1 MKVETISFK
10 TEYAEQYGIECAILI
25 QGIQLGLS
33 LNKNKESHIKFG
45 KVWMYNSI
53 KEWSETY
60 PFMSQSTVKR
70 ALNKLKELNIIEVM
84 QLDSNP
90 MNKTNWYTL
99 TNALVQIDPI
109 DKFKLT
115 QSKQYK
121 SNNIKQTFVIPTI
134 EELKI
139 AFPNLDAERFHD
151 FYSSKGWM
159 VGKNKMQDW
168 KAAARNW
175 LNRDKPKTQTFKLTN
190 IATLNDD

>member
-10 TEYAEQYGIECAILI
+10 TEYAEKYGVECAILI
-25 QGIQLGLS
+25 QGIQLGLM
-33 LNKNKESHIKFG
+33 LNKNKPTHNKMG
-45 KVWMYNSI
+45 KVWMYNSVRD
-53 KEWSETY
+53 WHETY
-60 PFMSQSTVKR
+60 PFMSESTIKR
-70 ALNKLKELNIIEVM
+70 ALLRLKESKLIEVM

-99 TNALVQIDPI
+99 TDASGQNDPI
-109 DKFKLT
+109 RESKMT

-121 SNNIKQTFVIPTI
+121 TNNVKQTFIVPTV

-139 AFPNLDAERFHD
+139 EFPNLDAQRFHD

-159 VGKNKMQDW
+159 IGKNKMKDW

-175 LNRDKPKTQTFKLTN
+175 LSRNQETLKSPTIKK
-190 IATLNDD
+190 ATLDD